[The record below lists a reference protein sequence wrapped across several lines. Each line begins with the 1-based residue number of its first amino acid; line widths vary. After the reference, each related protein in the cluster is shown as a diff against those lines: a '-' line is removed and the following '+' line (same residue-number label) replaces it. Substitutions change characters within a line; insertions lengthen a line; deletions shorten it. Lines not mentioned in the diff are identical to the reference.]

1 MKTFIRFFKDH
12 GKNIVIR
19 DCQMHYKKYLRRKE
33 IRLMFSIHF
42 VERHAK
48 IFTDQPLLDYFWDIS
63 IHRPNYLE

>member
-19 DCQMHYKKYLRRKE
+19 DCQMHYFKKYLRRKE
-33 IRLMFSIHF
+33 ILLMFFIHC

-48 IFTDQPLLDYFWDIS
+48 IFTDQPLLDYF
-63 IHRPNYLE
+63 